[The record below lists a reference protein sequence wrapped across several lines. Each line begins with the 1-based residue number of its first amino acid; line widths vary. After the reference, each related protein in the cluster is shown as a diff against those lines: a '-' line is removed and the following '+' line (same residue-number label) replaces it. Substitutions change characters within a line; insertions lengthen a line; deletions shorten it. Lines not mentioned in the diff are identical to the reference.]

1 MKTFKIPSTLR
12 RPLLLT
18 LAGLSLSGGSALA
31 ADLPYD
37 TQARVQAVLAGT
49 TQGHAAPRNQATAS
63 RDSTG
68 PASAIELQAV
78 VRQFILGSPG
88 SEVSQTGAA
97 ELNATTISPAVRAAR
112 LDARSYADAER
123 QVQRTLQGGAG

>member
-1 MKTFKIPSTLR
+1 MKTLKIPSVLR
-12 RPLLLT
+12 QPLLLT
-18 LAGLSLSGGSALA
+18 LAALAVSSGSALA
-31 ADLPYD
+31 ADLPHD

-49 TQGHAAPRNQATAS
+49 TQVHAAPRDQASAS

-68 PASAIELQAV
+68 PESPIELQAV

-88 SEVSQTGAA
+88 NAVSQTRAA
-97 ELNATTISPAVRAAR
+97 ELRAAR
-112 LDARSYADAER
+112 LDAGSYADAER